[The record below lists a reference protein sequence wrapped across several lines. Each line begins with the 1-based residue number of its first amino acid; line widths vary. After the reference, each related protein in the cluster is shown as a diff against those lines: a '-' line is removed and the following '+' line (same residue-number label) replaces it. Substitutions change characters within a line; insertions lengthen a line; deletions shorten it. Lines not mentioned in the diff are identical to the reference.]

1 MNEKQ
6 SEERQTTSPKT
17 GPGYAETIAMALGI
31 TLAALFCYDRY
42 LVPKVKVADLKSY
55 VQEQKALLASGE
67 LSEEEWRK
75 NLDTMEERLEQAPPH
90 HLIILKD
97 VVLRHVPDTE
107 LDLK

>member
-6 SEERQTTSPKT
+6 SEERQTAFLKT
-17 GPGYAETIAMALGI
+17 GPGYAETIAIALVVTGVS
-31 TLAALFCYDRY
+31 LFCYDRY
-42 LVPKVKVADLKSY
+42 LVPKVRVADLKGY
-55 VQEQKALLASGE
+55 VQEQKALLAGGQ

-75 NLDTMEERLEQAPPH
+75 NLDTVEERLDQVPPH

-97 VVLRHVPDTE
+97 VVLRHAPATE